1 MSYNVSRRTH
11 ELGIRL
17 ALGANDGEVV
27 WLVLSQG
34 LKLVLAGA
42 LAGLLESFGLTR
54 LLANQL
60 YGITAT
66 DPVTFVGVIAV
77 LGAVAMAACYF
88 PARKSGS
95 LDRAAVRVIPRGQ
108 NPFRWPRALRVT
120 ISAAPP
126 RTHRLP
132 RGSRREPCQK

>member
-42 LAGLLESFGLTR
+42 LAGLLGSFGLTR
-54 LLANQL
+54 LLATPKPHPWVNTQL

-66 DPVTFVGVIAV
+66 DPATGE
-77 LGAVAMAACYF
+77 
-88 PARKSGS
+88 
-95 LDRAAVRVIPRGQ
+95 DVRLFHP
-108 NPFRWPRALRVT
+108 PLTALRC
-120 ISAAPP
+120 
-126 RTHRLP
+126 
-132 RGSRREPCQK
+132 E

>member
-66 DPVTFVGVIAV
+66 DPVTFVGVIAL

-88 PARKSGS
+88 PARKATGVDP
-95 LDRAAVRVIPRGQ
+95 LT
-108 NPFRWPRALRVT
+108 ALRC
-120 ISAAPP
+120 
-126 RTHRLP
+126 
-132 RGSRREPCQK
+132 E